1 MNFKSFLAE
10 LNNIETGQAHEA
22 HEPTD
27 RASSSVGN
35 PIVMSQ
41 INQFLDIQFRDKVLT
56 AHDGISRIRKSLHR
70 FGFDLPALYE
80 VETEGDEVV
89 FDLHQFGVPTGPTP
103 TNTDVD
109 QTETNTY
116 LYVIYYLNDEGY
128 YDFLA
133 RVTDEEGLNELLA
146 SGEEEDEVD

>member
-10 LNNIETGQAHEA
+10 LNNIESGQAFEA

-27 RASSSVGN
+27 KASSSVGN

-41 INQFLDIQFRDKVLT
+41 INQFLDVQFREKVLT

-80 VETEGDEVV
+80 IEPEGDEVV
-89 FDLHQFGVPTGPTP
+89 FDLHQFSVPTGPTP

-109 QTETNTY
+109 QTVTNTY

-146 SGEEEDEVD
+146 SGEEEDEED

>member
-1 MNFKSFLAE
+1 
-10 LNNIETGQAHEA
+10 
-22 HEPTD
+22 
-27 RASSSVGN
+27 
-35 PIVMSQ
+35 MSQ

>member
-1 MNFKSFLAE
+1 MNFKSFLTE

-128 YDFLA
+128 YDFLV

>member
-103 TNTDVD
+103 TNTDVE